1 MLVPPDAITMVWYSV
16 MCVCSMCFSA
26 VNYVRKSIQKA
37 VWKKVDI
44 DASAYGRI
52 EKKKIIVIRWLI
64 LVDMSVDDDRYD

>member
-1 MLVPPDAITMVWYSV
+1 
-16 MCVCSMCFSA
+16 MCFSA